1 MRGVES
7 EERRDVP
14 EVPSWLHGLEEQA
27 VGQRWRERGLSPV
40 GVKEK
45 GRRGR
50 TEGKVT
56 TSTCKSV
63 PRPGDMAG
71 IQV

>member
-40 GVKEK
+40 GVKEEA
-45 GRRGR
+45 GAWERAGEAGLRG
-50 TEGKVT
+50 K
-56 TSTCKSV
+56 
-63 PRPGDMAG
+63 
-71 IQV
+71 